1 MLGERNAM
9 SKPTIKWSS
18 SRAVKIVVPF
28 VLLFAVIVG
37 IGARQYHI
45 ADINQKLIEAVEK
58 DDTNG
63 VLAALAMGADPNARW
78 SAAPSQSNTFVHLWR
93 LLRGG
98 SGHSEPV
105 LCRALRWRLPIKPD
119 PVSPGEIAAIA
130 TALLERGADPNE
142 GNGDRT
148 PVMLA
153 LNIKTPSVP
162 VVRLLLDK
170 GASLRARD
178 KAGMTP
184 LFFACSSE
192 ETTALLL
199 AKGANPNDQDNKL
212 RTPVIYARTPGVAKA
227 LIKNGAAIPSRDKAM
242 YVTGS

>member
-1 MLGERNAM
+1 M
-9 SKPTIKWSS
+9 KWSS
-18 SRAVKIVVPF
+18 SRAVRVAVPF
-28 VLLFAVIVG
+28 VLLFVVVG
-37 IGARQYHI
+37 MVGAREYRR
-45 ADINQKLIEAVEK
+45 AVINQKLIDAVEYVDK
-58 DDTNG
+58 EGALT
-63 VLAALAMGADPNARW
+63 ALAMGADPNARW
-78 SAAPSQSNTFVHLWR
+78 RSEPPQSNTFMRLWR
-93 LLRGG
+93 MLKSG

-119 PVSPGEIAAIA
+119 PVGPSEIAAIA

-148 PVMLA
+148 PLMLV
-153 LNIKTPSVP
+153 LNTKTPSVP

-184 LFFACSSE
+184 LFFSCSSE

-199 AKGANPNDQDNKL
+199 ARGANPNDQDKKL
-212 RTPVIYARTPGVAKA
+212 RTPLIYARTPEVAKA
-227 LIKNGAAIPSRDKAM
+227 LVKNGAAIPSREKAV
-242 YVTGS
+242 YITGR